1 MHYCA
6 HSQQHQK
13 NLTQKECLPGESRIS
28 SDLKS
33 VESDGTDMLAPNEPV
48 NFENIEIGNFLLVNV

>member
-1 MHYCA
+1 M
-6 HSQQHQK
+6 S
-13 NLTQKECLPGESRIS
+13 SRRIS